1 MPSIIEALVSQLA
14 GDAID
19 QISNQVGV
27 EKSQA
32 ERAVGMALPI
42 LLGAL
47 NRNTNSGAGSEALTQ
62 ALRRDHDGSILEDLP
77 QALRK
82 QETAADGAAILEHV
96 LGDKR
101 AGFISSVSRATGLE
115 PDQVSQLF
123 ALLAPVVLGA
133 LGQIQRK
140 QNLDPQGVSNLLEKE
155 RSTVQATSSG
165 LVQLLDMDSDGD
177 VSEEVVT
184 LGANLLG
191 GLFGKKGQ

>member
-1 MPSIIEALVSQLA
+1 MP
-14 GDAID
+14 
-19 QISNQVGV
+19 VGV
-27 EKSQA
+27 VEQVNEGDPVRKRQLSLLSDSGHSIHLRVWQPEA
-32 ERAVGMALPI
+32 PI
-42 LLGAL
+42 LDD
-47 NRNTNSGAGSEALTQ
+47 R
-62 ALRRDHDGSILEDLP
+62 P

-82 QETAADGAAILEHV
+82 QETADEGAAILEHV
-96 LGDKR
+96 MGDKR

-140 QNLDPQGVSNLLEKE
+140 HNLDPQGVSNLLEKE
-155 RSTVQATSSG
+155 RSTVQATSAR
-165 LVQLLDMDSDGD
+165 LVQLLDMDGDGD

-191 GLFGKKGQ
+191 GLFGKKGQSDNPVLTLHLGNTIGSSGRLGAQG